1 VVTGTLADIAAKVV
15 EVGLTPPAVTVVGD
29 VVSLQESLG
38 WSTRGPLT
46 GKTVLVTRARE
57 QASSLSALLRS
68 YGAAPIEFPAIGIEP
83 AEDYLAL
90 DAALAALSSYDWA
103 CFTSVNA
110 VAAVDRR
117 LATIGR
123 EWQDFAR
130 LRIAAVGPATAQ
142 ALAAHG
148 LRIQF
153 QPERYVTEALA
164 AGLPEAGGS
173 RVLLARADIADA
185 RLVVGLE
192 ARGARVDQFVA
203 YRTVVGDDADGMLRK
218 QLEGG
223 AIDVVT
229 FASSSTV
236 RNLCQALGADAPA
249 LLGRCVVACIGP
261 VTAGTAREYGIEP
274 AIVAEEHTIPG
285 LVEALFAYL
294 AGRP

>member
-1 VVTGTLADIAAKVV
+1 VPV
-15 EVGLTPPAVTVVGD
+15 
-29 VVSLQESLG
+29 
-38 WSTRGPLT
+38 
-46 GKTVLVTRARE
+46 
-57 QASSLSALLRS
+57 
-68 YGAAPIEFPAIGIEP
+68 EFPAIRIEP
-83 AEDYLAL
+83 AEEYAAL
-90 DAALAALSSYDWA
+90 DAALASLSAYDWA

-117 LATIGR
+117 LAEIGCN
-123 EWQDFAR
+123 WQDFAPV
-130 LRIAAVGPATAQ
+130 RIAAVGPATTQ
-142 ALAAHG
+142 ALVAHG
-148 LRIQF
+148 LRVQF

-164 AGLPEAGGS
+164 SGLPEVQGR

-185 RLVVGLE
+185 RLVTGLE

-203 YRTVVGDDADGMLRK
+203 YRTVVGDDADGMLCK
-218 QLEGG
+218 QLEEG

-249 LLGRCVVACIGP
+249 LLERCVVACIGP

-285 LVEALFAYL
+285 LVAALLAYL
-294 AGRP
+294 AARP